1 MGLASRPSAKLVAEL
16 LGVDFTDAD
25 EQIVRVDGRT
35 IPEIFDQDGAPA
47 FREIERQV
55 VLDLLTRG
63 GVVSLGGGAVM
74 TPAIADALGSQRVVY
89 LSIDPDAGFAR
100 AQGGDRPLLVGDD
113 PGNPVPRTARRTA
126 GHLHRSG
133 HDHRRRRR
141 RQRRRDRRCRRYRT
155 RRPPPSRRG
164 TPRDRNCLPETA
176 PTEAAPTA
184 STTEPIRIRVNAGAP
199 YDVVIGRFAR

>member
-1 MGLASRPSAKLVAEL
+1 MMVTRKRIKTHPAAVLIGFMGAGKSTVGKLVAEL

-89 LSIDPDAGFAR
+89 LSIDPDEGFVR
-100 AQGGDRPLLVGDD
+100 AQCGDRPLLAGDD
-113 PGNPVPRTARRTA
+113 PET
-126 GHLHRSG
+126 
-133 HDHRRRRR
+133 
-141 RQRRRDRRCRRYRT
+141 RYRELLAERQDT
-155 RRPPPSRRG
+155 YTGLATITVDAGVGNAAQIADSVV
-164 TPRDRNCLPETA
+164 TALADHLLPERNT
-176 PTEAAPTA
+176 P
-184 STTEPIRIRVNAGAP
+184 
-199 YDVVIGRFAR
+199 